1 MERPARAPPSV
12 VDALDTAVWAVSDG
26 RAGNVRQAEALALA
40 LRAGPVRS
48 LVVQA
53 RWPWRSGA
61 PLRMPG
67 SDRAFGDDF
76 AALLR
81 APPRVAIGCG
91 RQAALAT
98 RLLRECGAQ
107 VVQVLDPRLDPSHW
121 DLVVAPRH
129 DRLHGA
135 NVVST
140 LGSLHPVDDAWL
152 ADGRAAFPS
161 YADLPQPR
169 TSVLVGASSRHA
181 RIDASSCRQLAL
193 RLTDSVRR
201 GGGSVLLTA
210 SPRTPP
216 ALRRVLRD
224 AFAMLP
230 GVRWLGVE
238 DGRNPYAGL
247 LGWADRIV
255 CSPDSVNMI
264 SEACATSVPVHVFA
278 MDAAHGRLRGFLDA
292 LAASG
297 RIRALEPGLAPFP
310 VTPLRETA
318 RVATEV
324 RARLDL

>member
-1 MERPARAPPSV
+1 MERPARAPLPV

-26 RAGNVRQAEALALA
+26 RAGNVRQAEALAHA
-40 LRAGPVRS
+40 LEAGPVRS
-48 LVVQA
+48 VVVQA
-53 RWPWRSGA
+53 RWPWRSWA
-61 PLRMPG
+61 PLRIPG
-67 SDRAFGDDF
+67 SDRAFGGDLS
-76 AALLR
+76 ALLR
-81 APPRVAIGCG
+81 EPPHLAIGCG

-98 RLLRECGAQ
+98 RLLRARGAQ

-140 LGSLHPVDDAWL
+140 LGSLNPVDDTWL
-152 ADGRAAFPS
+152 ADGRAAFPA
-161 YADLPQPR
+161 YAHLPQPR

-181 RIDASSCRQLAL
+181 RIDAESFRQLAL
-193 RLTDSVRR
+193 QLTDRVQRD
-201 GGGSVLLTA
+201 GGSVLLTA

-216 ALRRVLRD
+216 ALRQVLRD
-224 AFAMLP
+224 AFAALP
-230 GVRWLGVE
+230 GVCWLGAE

-278 MDAAHGRLRGFLDA
+278 MDAACGRLRGFLDA
-292 LAASG
+292 LVASG
-297 RIRALEPGLAPFP
+297 RIRALEAGLAPFA
-310 VTPLRETA
+310 VAPLRETA

-324 RARLDL
+324 RLRLGL